1 MWRKGIPSRGTSKG
15 KGLVS
20 KGHLMC
26 SVNSENTRKAGKM
39 GARENRERNEVSKE
53 TRPEKTL
60 QVRVRTLD

>member
-1 MWRKGIPSRGTSKG
+1 
-15 KGLVS
+15 
-20 KGHLMC
+20 MC

-53 TRPEKTL
+53 ARPEKTL